1 MYVELGDNFFPSC
14 VTITSSRRS
23 PPADHLRLTVTS
35 SIASSRRRM
44 TFPRLLTLAII
55 HHVCLYVFHFTPANV
70 EDSDSMGIS
79 LRL

>member
-1 MYVELGDNFFPSC
+1 MYVELADKFCPSR
-14 VTITSSRRS
+14 VTITYPRRS
-23 PPADHLRLTVTS
+23 PRAGHLRLTVTS
-35 SIASSRRRM
+35 SIASSRRKM

-55 HHVCLYVFHFTPANV
+55 HHVCLYVFHFTPANI